1 MAITTKYELKLLAII
16 TLVFFIGYFVE
27 SSGYVSDL
35 LIDDFE
41 FLAELFSVFV
51 SFSIFA
57 MTWYAYGRSKD
68 NHALFMGAI
77 FLVVGVLDIFHAL
90 SYPFLPDFITHNS
103 PEKSA
108 IFWNMARLISAPLFL
123 ASAYVYK
130 DTHPS
135 FINKT
140 VLFVCAAILLLA
152 SLVSGLIYQ
161 DHLSV
166 LSSTNILSINRVF
179 QLLIT
184 GMILLYASYLYTK
197 RKKEKETEKYLIY
210 SFIIIFFSDLF
221 YFYYEIAAHL
231 LKITGFYFVHLALY
245 KSSVEL
251 PYEKLAEAEEKLLR
265 AAEDKYRNLFD
276 NANDAIIVHDPE
288 GRVTSWNKAAEKIFG
303 WREEEVIGKKLTQL
317 IVPTDMQAEID
328 SVVCNVMRGVA
339 VKGLEKSLRQ
349 KDGSS
354 VYVSVTISPLWD
366 ANRNIIG
373 TSCIVRDITEHKR
386 ADEKLRESEERNRLL
401 VESSPYG
408 IAIHSDGKFV
418 FMNRAGAKILGAAN
432 PEEFIGKR
440 VLQIIHPDYHEL
452 VKERIRMQEEGKAA
466 PLIEEKLL
474 RLDGT
479 SVDVELTSIPFTYKG
494 KPAMYG
500 VFMDITERKQA
511 ENALRENQVRLDL
524 ALRSARMGVW
534 HWDIIENRRYFDD
547 QVCHLLGINPATF
560 TGAAEEFFGAVHP
573 DDRETIKAAL
583 ARTIEHDVL
592 YEPEYRAVWPDGS
605 VHYITARG
613 RLVRDDKGRALR
625 INGIIWDI
633 TERKKME
640 ELRLENERLAY
651 ANEAKSEFLAVMS
664 HELRTPMN
672 AVIGF
677 SELMKAKKA
686 GELNEKQ
693 ERYMDNILI
702 SSKHLLVLIN
712 SILDLTM
719 VEAGKIELVMEK
731 IAVPDAINETLNLLK
746 ATAEKRNVIFKKE
759 IDPQL
764 DYIEAD
770 RQRFKQIL
778 VNLVGNAVKFSKPG
792 GGVVTVTAKKEENMA
807 KISVSDTGIGIREED
822 LGKLFQPFLQ
832 LDMSIS
838 RKYGGTGL
846 GLAISKQLV
855 ELHGG
860 KIRAESRYG
869 EGSTFTF
876 LLPLKAKKRE

>member
-1 MAITTKYELKLLAII
+1 
-16 TLVFFIGYFVE
+16 
-27 SSGYVSDL
+27 
-35 LIDDFE
+35 
-41 FLAELFSVFV
+41 
-51 SFSIFA
+51 
-57 MTWYAYGRSKD
+57 
-68 NHALFMGAI
+68 
-77 FLVVGVLDIFHAL
+77 
-90 SYPFLPDFITHNS
+90 
-103 PEKSA
+103 
-108 IFWNMARLISAPLFL
+108 
-123 ASAYVYK
+123 
-130 DTHPS
+130 
-135 FINKT
+135 
-140 VLFVCAAILLLA
+140 
-152 SLVSGLIYQ
+152 
-161 DHLSV
+161 
-166 LSSTNILSINRVF
+166 
-179 QLLIT
+179 
-184 GMILLYASYLYTK
+184 
-197 RKKEKETEKYLIY
+197 
-210 SFIIIFFSDLF
+210 
-221 YFYYEIAAHL
+221 
-231 LKITGFYFVHLALY
+231 
-245 KSSVEL
+245 
-251 PYEKLAEAEEKLLR
+251 
-265 AAEDKYRNLFD
+265 
-276 NANDAIIVHDPE
+276 
-288 GRVTSWNKAAEKIFG
+288 
-303 WREEEVIGKKLTQL
+303 
-317 IVPTDMQAEID
+317 
-328 SVVCNVMRGVA
+328 MRGVA
-339 VKGLEKSLRQ
+339 VKGLEKSLQQ

-366 ANRNIIG
+366 ANWNIIG

-651 ANEAKSEFLAVMS
+651 ANEAKSEFLAIMS

-712 SILDLTM
+712 GILDLTR
-719 VEAGKIELVMEK
+719 VEAGKIELVIEK
-731 IAVPDAINETLNLLK
+731 IVVHDAINETLNLLK

-778 VNLVGNAVKFSKPG
+778 VNLVSNAVKFSKPEG
-792 GGVVTVTAKKEENMA
+792 GIVTVTAKKEENMA
-807 KISVSDTGIGIREED
+807 KISVSDTGIGIKEED

-832 LDMSIS
+832 LDMSFS

-855 ELHGG
+855 ELQGG
-860 KIRAESRYG
+860 KIRAESKYG

-876 LLPLKAKKRE
+876 LLPLKAKKHE